1 MSSKIEKMEQ
11 YVEQL
16 NELGISIDEA
26 RLDAIVDGLGPA
38 NYQTDASLVS
48 ATDAEELDRVYT
60 NFVADELA
68 IADKE
73 EGMKAIAEVMEQM
86 SGVARKHR
94 AVVYYLLA
102 QYFGK

>member
-16 NELGISIDEA
+16 TEMGVSIDSEV
-26 RLDAIVDGLGPA
+26 LEWVVDGLGPA
-38 NYQTDASLVS
+38 NYQTDGSLVS
-48 ATDAEELDRVYT
+48 ATDDEELDRVYT

-68 IADKE
+68 ISDRDA
-73 EGMKAIAEVMEQM
+73 GMAAIAEVMEQM
-86 SGVARKHR
+86 DGIARKHR

-102 QYFGK
+102 KKFGK